1 MVPDVNPLHF
11 RKTSLKDV
19 FKTCDVYNSCQV
31 AHQYVFK
38 SDAYSK
44 EYLT

>member
-1 MVPDVNPLHF
+1 MPHIKTF
-11 RKTSLKDV
+11 RKTALQEV
-19 FKTCDVYNSCQV
+19 FRTCDVYNSFQV
-31 AHQYVFK
+31 AHQNAFK